1 MHSCEG
7 AADSIAE
14 QDRNAVGSLNCEQNI
29 RRIANQGI
37 AVLIVAEHAGLLV
50 GILLRAN
57 GANVCAMY
65 LPASGQRPFA
75 GEEFEK
81 TAAVLVDIFRVV
93 FIEASEVQRTDR
105 HRADA
110 AKSG

>member
-1 MHSCEG
+1 MH
-7 AADSIAE
+7 
-14 QDRNAVGSLNCEQNI
+14 
-29 RRIANQGI
+29 
-37 AVLIVAEHAGLLV
+37 
-50 GILLRAN
+50 
-57 GANVCAMY
+57 

-75 GEEFEK
+75 GEEFEE

-93 FIEASEVQRTDR
+93 FIEAGEVQRTDR